1 MIAST
6 NKKLRIIENIIEDKT
21 VTKYGIKKQEVRSIS
36 LILNLY
42 HSIDRICS
50 DTSNLSK
57 KFLAKHQRSEM

>member
-1 MIAST
+1 MDQYIL
-6 NKKLRIIENIIEDKT
+6 NKQLKHEIWFI
-21 VTKYGIKKQEVRSIS
+21 VRSIS